1 MTVHQLDDYA
11 HQLFRNRGNYAEYEA
26 AKNARIAKD
35 PGEAAN
41 WRRIYELVRQLR
53 AAHLS

>member
-11 HQLFRNRGNYAEYEA
+11 HQFFRKRGNYAEYEA
-26 AKNARIAKD
+26 AQNARIAKD
-35 PGEAAN
+35 PSEAAN
-41 WRRIYELVRQLR
+41 WRRIHELVRQLR

>member
-11 HQLFRNRGNYAEYEA
+11 HQFFRTRGNYAEYEA

-35 PGEAAN
+35 PREAAN
-41 WRRIYELVRQLR
+41 WRRIHEVVRQLR
-53 AAHLS
+53 VAHFS